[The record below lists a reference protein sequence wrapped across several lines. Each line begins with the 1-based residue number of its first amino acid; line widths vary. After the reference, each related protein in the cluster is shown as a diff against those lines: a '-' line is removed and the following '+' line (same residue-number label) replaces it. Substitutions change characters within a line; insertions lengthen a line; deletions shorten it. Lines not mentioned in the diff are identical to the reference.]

1 MKFIQNKQKR
11 ETYTKLLQGKMN
23 SKQNQVFNLF
33 LTGYI
38 FSEKGCKVKNKEKKK
53 CMGKSWLKN
62 RLEKSEFSNIF
73 AEMMVNDKEE
83 FGRYWRINTA
93 PYQVYKNVYWIYWE
107 ENNLFLQL
115 LKYIFFWIFVH
126 GIDNKRIN

>member
-23 SKQNQVFNLF
+23 SKQNQVFSLF

-38 FSEKGCKVKNKEKKK
+38 FSEKDCKVKNKEKKK

-83 FGRYWRINTA
+83 FGRY
-93 PYQVYKNVYWIYWE
+93 
-107 ENNLFLQL
+107 
-115 LKYIFFWIFVH
+115 
-126 GIDNKRIN
+126 

>member
-1 MKFIQNKQKR
+1 
-11 ETYTKLLQGKMN
+11 
-23 SKQNQVFNLF
+23 
-33 LTGYI
+33 
-38 FSEKGCKVKNKEKKK
+38 
-53 CMGKSWLKN
+53 MGKSWLKN

-73 AEMMVNDKEE
+73 ADMMVNDKEE

-93 PYQVYKNVYWIYWE
+93 PYQVYENVYWIYWE

-115 LKYIFFWIFVH
+115 LKYMFFWIFVH